1 MAVPLRAATKR
12 TKKRIAALVRMAR
25 PKVSQGESVAKAK
38 RAEPDWRLRN
48 PLKNRAI
55 TSAQS
60 QPASLL
66 VETTSEHHC
75 VRICGWLRGPWQ
87 PSSFQRFCRRDQLPE
102 DGSNHTF
109 TERDFW

>member
-12 TKKRIAALVRMAR
+12 TKKRIAARVRMAH

-38 RAEPDWRLRN
+38 RSEPDWRLPIPR
-48 PLKNRAI
+48 KSRAI

-66 VETTSEHHC
+66 VETASQHQC
-75 VRICGWLRGPWQ
+75 VRIDGELQRPGQ
-87 PSSFQRFCRRDQLPE
+87 SSGCRRSCGGDE
-102 DGSNHTF
+102 VAKD
-109 TERDFW
+109 R

>member
-1 MAVPLRAATKR
+1 MAVPLRASQKR
-12 TKKRIAALVRMAR
+12 TKERIADRVRMAR

-38 RAEPDWRLRN
+38 RSEPDWRLRT
-48 PLKNRAI
+48 PVKCRAI

-66 VETTSEHHC
+66 VESTSEHHC
-75 VRICGWLRGPWQ
+75 VRIDGWLRRPWQ
-87 PSSFQRFCRRDQLPE
+87 RSSFQRFCRRDQLPE
-102 DGSNHTF
+102 DGSTHTF

>member
-12 TKKRIAALVRMAR
+12 TKKKIAARVRMAR

-38 RAEPDWRLRN
+38 RSEPDWPLRA
-48 PLKNRAI
+48 PRKSRAI

-66 VETTSEHHC
+66 VETTSEHQC
-75 VRICGWLRGPWQ
+75 MRIDGWLRRPWQ
-87 PSSFQRFCRRDQLPE
+87 RSSFQGFCGRDELPE
-102 DGSNHTF
+102 DGSTHAF
-109 TERDFW
+109 TQRDFR